1 MEYDDIREFIK
12 MSCIVSVGVVIG
24 FIIAIVTGISLV
36 IPMSMGCTFACLLY
50 SVASAVNKE

>member
-12 MSCIVSVGVVIG
+12 MTCIVSVGGIVG

-36 IPMSMGCTFACLLY
+36 IPMSLGCTFACLLY
-50 SVASAVNKE
+50 SVASALNKE